1 MKAVLH
7 EMDLIRVK
15 VERTALINSSHEK
28 KLETFSLIQLMR
40 FHVCSDAIHLLAQS
54 DITSLS

>member
-7 EMDLIRVK
+7 VMDLIQVK
-15 VERTALINSSHEK
+15 VERTILINSNEK
-28 KLETFSLIQLMR
+28 KLENFSLIQPMR

>member
-1 MKAVLH
+1 
-7 EMDLIRVK
+7 MDLIRVK
-15 VERTALINSSHEK
+15 VERTALINSNE
-28 KLETFSLIQLMR
+28 KLENFSLIQPMR

>member
-7 EMDLIRVK
+7 VMDLIRVK
-15 VERTALINSSHEK
+15 VERTALINSHEK